1 MSTKDLK
8 LSVRVIEKII
18 DGYTRESGVRGLE
31 KNIAKIVRYC
41 AKNIATEIEYNPNI
55 SEENIVEILG
65 PAKLIRGKYESNE
78 VARKSGKSLISPTLK
93 SIFLKLFNWFFQ
105 PRDRETHLDDGD
117 TIYDSVKR
125 SSQLSYIP

>member
-1 MSTKDLK
+1 MEIINVSGYTTEDKVQIGKKFLLPKQIKEHGLSTKDLK

-55 SEENIVEILG
+55 SEENILEILG
-65 PAKLIRGKYESNE
+65 PAKLIRGKYL
-78 VARKSGKSLISPTLK
+78 SLIH
-93 SIFLKLFNWFFQ
+93 I
-105 PRDRETHLDDGD
+105 
-117 TIYDSVKR
+117 
-125 SSQLSYIP
+125 